1 MTRIVNTT
9 LREDICYS
17 HLQTDGEK
25 DELAVAITE
34 YYRDKDFQVI
44 VD

>member
-1 MTRIVNTT
+1 LKDADII
-9 LREDICYS
+9 REV
-17 HLQTDGEK
+17 TDGEK